1 MVVDEL
7 NDVIMR
13 ACVLH
18 NVCII
23 GDDANLKDQDALPEE
38 DDPCADPE
46 IVEVSEV
53 QGCLHFHLNEIGRKD
68 FYFRCFSLPH
78 PLDTI

>member
-1 MVVDEL
+1 MGISIMVVDEL
-7 NDVIMR
+7 NEVIMH

-46 IVEVSEV
+46 IVEVSE
-53 QGCLHFHLNEIGRKD
+53 D
-68 FYFRCFSLPH
+68 FFFRCFSLPH
-78 PLDTI
+78 HLDTI